1 MKLEN
6 KDLRINILDMIT
18 NAKEGHIPSS
28 FSIVDIINFLYS
40 EILDTKKIKSKSPN
54 RDYFVLSKGHGCAAL
69 YVVLNKFKILT
80 QKQINSYGKKRSIIG
95 GHPDVSKVPG
105 VEASTG
111 SLGHGFPTAVGIA
124 LGCKIKKKK
133 IKSLFYWEMENAK
146 KELFGKVLI

>member
-6 KDLRINILDMIT
+6 KDLRIKILDMIT
-18 NAKEGHIPSS
+18 SAKEGHIPSS

-40 EILDTKKIKSKSPN
+40 EILDVKKIKSNSLA

-69 YVVLNKFKILT
+69 YVVLNKFKILN
-80 QKQINSYGKKRSIIG
+80 KKHINSYGKKNSIIG
-95 GHPDVSKVPG
+95 GHPDFSKVPG

-133 IKSLFYWEMENAK
+133 IKFLFY
-146 KELFGKVLI
+146 